1 MQRSVWS
8 SWGQRVAAARGSF
21 AASREIPRPQS
32 GAFFHNFSP
41 GRLMRQQSDGIDNLG
56 KSAWI
61 DTARPAYLFK
71 QQSTTFSSIAI
82 HHHLW
87 CGLSIREDW
96 KTLPRKNLLYF
107 PTPPSLFNIT
117 HHSTGGQQEMR
128 RWQAIPACRQYNLTA
143 ACNCTH
149 CIVGRTE
156 RKGCVGGL
164 VVQVRQCG
172 DAQ

>member
-82 HHHLW
+82 HHRLW

-117 HHSTGGQQEMR
+117 HHSTGGQEEMR

-156 RKGCVGGL
+156 RK
-164 VVQVRQCG
+164 VRVLG
-172 DAQ
+172 AWWW